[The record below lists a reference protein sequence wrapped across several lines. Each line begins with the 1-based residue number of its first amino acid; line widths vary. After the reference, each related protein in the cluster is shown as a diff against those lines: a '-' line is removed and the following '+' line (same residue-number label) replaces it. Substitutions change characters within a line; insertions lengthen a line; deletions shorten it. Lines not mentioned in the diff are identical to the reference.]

1 MPVVRSHFGAL
12 LMSTQARRLLQLRYW
27 LEAMEALPPGAFRD
41 REIFVTEPK
50 LRGWAQ
56 YVIECGTAA

>member
-1 MPVVRSHFGAL
+1 
-12 LMSTQARRLLQLRYW
+12 MSTQARRLLQLRYW
-27 LEAMEALPPGAFRD
+27 LEAMEALSPGAFRD
-41 REIFVTEPK
+41 REIYVTEPK

>member
-1 MPVVRSHFGAL
+1 
-12 LMSTQARRLLQLRYW
+12 MSTQARRLLQLRYW
-27 LEAMEALPPGAFRD
+27 LETMEALPPGAFRD
-41 REIFVTEPK
+41 REIYVTEPK

>member
-1 MPVVRSHFGAL
+1 
-12 LMSTQARRLLQLRYW
+12 MSTQARHLLQLRYW

>member
-1 MPVVRSHFGAL
+1 MPVVWPYFGAL

-41 REIFVTEPK
+41 REIYVTEPK

>member
-1 MPVVRSHFGAL
+1 
-12 LMSTQARRLLQLRYW
+12 MSTQARRLLQLRYW
-27 LEAMEALPPGAFRD
+27 LEAILPPGAFRD
-41 REIFVTEPK
+41 REIYVTEPK

>member
-12 LMSTQARRLLQLRYW
+12 QMSTQARRLLQLRYW

-41 REIFVTEPK
+41 REIYVTEPM